1 MKFSWNWL
9 SDWVD
14 LSGVP
19 VAEVADRFTM
29 TVAELEGVEPVGQGL
44 RGVLVGRI
52 AALEQHPN
60 ADKLKVV
67 DIDLG
72 DGRTAHGVSGA
83 PNLAVGARVPVALP
97 GTVLPGG
104 VEVKAAEIRGVASA
118 VVLLSER
125 EMGLSDDHSG
135 VMLLADDAPL
145 GASLPDVLP
154 VEDWVFEVDNKSLNH
169 RPDLWGHH
177 GLAREI
183 AAMLGLP
190 LKPLADTF
198 PVGEGPAVAVQV
210 DDAADCPRYMAMAYS
225 GVTIA
230 PSPFYVRHRLRA
242 VGLRPINNVVD
253 ITNYVMMAL
262 GEPVHAFDRRTLTGG
277 RIVVRRAAEGEPF
290 RLLDGRELKL
300 TNEDLVIA
308 DAERPVALAGVMGGE
323 HSGIADDTTDV
334 LLECATFHPG
344 RIRRAAVRHAART
357 DSSTRFEKSLDP
369 NLPPQAMALFAQ
381 MLGATSPG
389 AKPATQP
396 ADVASFNQEPLRMR
410 LDPAFVSR
418 RLGMDVPAE
427 RTRTILEHLGF
438 GMRMD
443 GGVFEVVV
451 PSWRATKDVSIPED
465 LLEEVGRVIGYDQV
479 PPDPP
484 KAAVSLV
491 ARSPRRELMK
501 TLRQVLAGECGLDEV
516 LTYSFDSRALLARL
530 TFQPP
535 DALALV
541 NPISAD
547 MTTMRTDLAPNLLG
561 CVERNAAR
569 YPDAGLFEVGRVFR
583 RTVDAEGVPLQ
594 PYHLCL
600 ASWRKGAKGRA
611 DSEVLFRRVKGAVEH
626 LFGRLDLADVSIADD
641 WTGDRRPWMHPN
653 ATVAIRVG
661 DAVVGWMGL
670 VHPATMQA
678 LDVPAVA
685 VLAEIDVDALVAAPK
700 RPRAFTPVPRFP
712 SITYDLSLVAGDDV
726 RAGAL
731 AAAIRRGAGPF
742 LAGAEL
748 VAVYSGPP
756 IPEGRRSLSFRMTF
770 TAPDRTLADAEV
782 KEAVERVVAEART
795 AGAAVWGDSTSPTDA

>member
-14 LSGVP
+14 LSGVA
-19 VAEVADRFTM
+19 VDEVASRFTM

-52 AALEQHPN
+52 ASLQPHPN

-72 DGRTAHGVSGA
+72 GGRTAHGVSGA
-83 PNLAVGARVPVALP
+83 PNLAVGVRVPVALP

-104 VEVKAAEIRGVASA
+104 NEVKAAEIRGVASA

-125 EMGLSDDHSG
+125 EMGISDDHSG
-135 VMLLADDAPL
+135 VMLLPADAPL

-198 PVGEGPAVAVQV
+198 PIGDGAAITVQV
-210 DDAADCPRYMAMAYS
+210 EDAADCPRYMAMAYS
-225 GVTIA
+225 GVAIA
-230 PSPFYVRHRLRA
+230 PSPFQVRHRLRA
-242 VGLRPINNVVD
+242 VGLRPINNVID
-253 ITNYVMMAL
+253 ITNYVMMAV

-277 RIVVRRAAEGEPF
+277 RIVVRRALEGEPF
-290 RLLDGRELKL
+290 QLLDGRLLKL
-300 TNEDLVIA
+300 TAEDLVIA

-323 HSGIADDTTDV
+323 HSGIADDTTEV
-334 LLECATFHPG
+334 VLECATFHPG

-357 DSSTRFEKSLDP
+357 DSSARFEKSLDP
-369 NLPPQAMALFAQ
+369 NLPPQAMALFTQ
-381 MLGATSPG
+381 MLGAMSPG
-389 AKPATQP
+389 ATPVTRP
-396 ADVASFNQEPLRMR
+396 ADVASFNREPLRMR

-418 RLGMDVPAE
+418 RLGMDVPPA

-438 GMRMD
+438 GIRED
-443 GGVFEVVV
+443 GGVFDVEV

-484 KAAVSLV
+484 KAAVALV
-491 ARSPRRELMK
+491 PRQPRRELLR
-501 TLRQVLAGECGLDEV
+501 TLRPVLAAECGLDEV
-516 LTYSFDSRALLARL
+516 MTYSFDSRALVARL
-530 TFQPP
+530 SFEPP

-547 MTTMRTDLAPNLLG
+547 ATTMRTDLAPNLLA

-569 YPDAGLFEVGRVFR
+569 YPDAGIFEVGRVFR

-594 PYHLCL
+594 PYHLGI
-600 ASWRKGAKGRA
+600 ASWRRGARGRA
-611 DSEVLFRRVKGAVEH
+611 DSETLFRRVKGAVEH
-626 LFGRLDLADVSIADD
+626 LFARLDLPDVSISDD
-641 WTGDRRPWMHPN
+641 WTGERRPWMHPN
-653 ATVAIRVG
+653 ATVAVCVG

-678 LDVPAVA
+678 LDVSAVA

-700 RPRAFTPVPRFP
+700 KPRTFTAVPRFP
-712 SITYDLSLVAGDDV
+712 SITNDLSLVAGDDV

-742 LAGAEL
+742 LASADL
-748 VAVYSGPP
+748 IAVYSGPP

-770 TAPDRTLADAEV
+770 TAPDRTLSDVEV
-782 KEAVERVVAEART
+782 KEAVDRVVGEAR
-795 AGAAVWGDSTSPTDA
+795 AVGATVWGEGSSADA